1 MFSSIKTVVF
11 VLLCLRAATP
21 VSLQAADTG
30 GPFARTVH
38 AGDIDIACQVIGAGH
53 PIVMIMGY
61 GGSMDLWSPRL
72 LQLLSASH
80 QVVIFD
86 NRGMGRSTESN
97 REYSIPLFAEDTL
110 GLMNALGIDTATVLG
125 WSLGTEI
132 AQELTLTHANRV
144 EKLIL
149 IAGTPGGKENIA
161 ASAEA
166 VQRFSDNSGTGFQ
179 RGMRLIGL
187 LFPQDWLWNH
197 PFFPSYF
204 PIGAKMNPQERTSRQ
219 LAAMTGWNG
228 CYARLGQIS
237 SPTLIITGDSDVVV
251 PPENSL
257 LLATRIHDSRL
268 VRIPGGGHGVIFQFP
283 DLIVAEIN
291 AFLEDAEY

>member
-1 MFSSIKTVVF
+1 MFSPWKVAGF
-11 VLLCLRAATP
+11 LLLCLSAAAP

-30 GPFARTVH
+30 APLTKIVH
-38 AGDIDIACQVIGAGH
+38 VGDIDIACQVIGAGH

-61 GGSMDLWSPRL
+61 GGSMDFWCPRL

-80 QVVIFD
+80 QLVIFD
-86 NRGMGRSTESN
+86 NRGMGRSTESD

-110 GLMNALGIDTATVLG
+110 GLMDALGIDTATVLG

-132 AQELTLTHANRV
+132 AQELVLTHADRV

-149 IAGTPGGKENIA
+149 ISGTPGGKEKIEP
-161 ASAEA
+161 SAE
-166 VQRFSDNSGTGFQ
+166 VMRRFSDNSGTGFE

-187 LFPQDWLWNH
+187 LFPQDWLRNH
-197 PFFPSYF
+197 PYFPSYF
-204 PIGAKMNPQERTSRQ
+204 PIGAKMNPQERTARQ
-219 LAAMTGWNG
+219 LHAMTSWSG
-228 CYARLGQIS
+228 CYTRLGQIV

-257 LLATRIHDSRL
+257 LLASGIHDSRL
-268 VRIPGGGHGVIFQFP
+268 IRIPGGGHGVIFQFP
-283 DLIVAEIN
+283 DRIVEEVN